1 MAHRAAR
8 VKEVRFHNPRL
19 AKVGVEVL
27 SVGALLR
34 REGPKLLGSPQRVD
48 FYHLLLVEFGRARH
62 MVDFVEYDLRPGS
75 VMLVRPGEV
84 QQWRM
89 REGVQGQLV
98 LISSEALTPTVP
110 RSNRDMR
117 LLSLNVWPTVSRPTR
132 ILFEEAKADVARLA
146 SDAER
151 FEGTDL
157 EAAIIRH
164 QLLSLL
170 LRMARELRL
179 PTTRRAINRE
189 AEIHAMFATELER
202 SYAKRLTVLDYARR
216 LGFSES
222 SLSRASVATVGRTAK
237 EEIDRRVALEA
248 KRLLVHSE
256 ASTAEIGHM
265 LGFSEPTNFVK
276 FFKRAAGRTPLDFR
290 RAHVS
295 V

>member
-117 LLSLNVWPTVSRPTR
+117 LLSLNDWPTVSRPTR

-170 LRMARELRL
+170 LRMARELRTQL
-179 PTTRRAINRE
+179 RKAP
-189 AEIHAMFATELER
+189 H
-202 SYAKRLTVLDYARR
+202 R
-216 LGFSES
+216 LG
-222 SLSRASVATVGRTAK
+222 LRQATRLFRKLPLPRFGRHRGSNCKRGNRSPSGA
-237 EEIDRRVALEA
+237 RGEA
-248 KRLLVHSE
+248 
-256 ASTAEIGHM
+256 
-265 LGFSEPTNFVK
+265 
-276 FFKRAAGRTPLDFR
+276 AAR
-290 RAHVS
+290 S
-295 V
+295 